1 MNDMSTFP
9 KDHIERIRHFNRFYT
24 HHMGLFSRDHLGTG
38 HSVTELRTLYEVC
51 FTDKSAR
58 EIAAEL
64 ELDEGYISR
73 VLNTYAQKGWLERV
87 PSETDKRRKDLR
99 PTEEGRKQLQVLWDA
114 TNVETERRLRG
125 VDARAVADTMAQLE
139 RLFRPLAPDEVTF
152 RDVETGDL
160 GWLIQRNGELYREE
174 YDFNFEFEVFAADIL
189 VTFLQNFDP
198 KRDAAFIAA
207 RGEERLGSIFCEHD
221 KHDPDLA
228 KLRVFFVERHAR
240 GIGLGARLMEAC
252 LGFAR
257 QAGYKR
263 MTLGTLDTQKAARRQ
278 YARFGFE
285 IVEATPVRL
294 FGQDVTEE
302 MWEVTL

>member
-1 MNDMSTFP
+1 MNQFGSVDVN
-9 KDHIERIRHFNRFYT
+9 HIERIRHFNRFYT

-38 HSVTELRTLYEVC
+38 QSVTELRTLYEVC
-51 FTDKSAR
+51 YTDKTAR
-58 EIAAEL
+58 EISEEL

-73 VLNTYAQKGWLERV
+73 LLNGYAEKGWLERV
-87 PSETDKRRKDLR
+87 PSKADKRRKELR
-99 PTEEGRKQLQVLWDA
+99 PTEKGRRQMQILWEA

-174 YDFNFEFEVFAADIL
+174 HDFNFEIEVFAADIL
-189 VTFLQNFDP
+189 VTFLKNFDP
-198 KRDAAFIAA
+198 ARDAAFIAA
-207 RGEERLGSIFCEHD
+207 RGAERLGSIFCEHSKD
-221 KHDPDLA
+221 EADLA

-240 GIGLGARLMEAC
+240 GIGLGSRLMEAC
-252 LGFAR
+252 IGFAR
-257 QAGYKR
+257 QAGYAR

-278 YARFGFE
+278 YAKFGFK
-285 IVEATPVRL
+285 IVQSAPVEL
-294 FGQDVTEE
+294 FGQSVTEE
-302 MWEVTL
+302 TWEVSL